1 MCVTASDVSWRHA
14 RGFREPRLDFGLCWW
29 LFSASMGVAMR
40 RQLKKFLPIVLM
52 ALAVQVLAPIAACWA
67 ASIVASD
74 PLSAAVIC
82 HGNGAAGVSQNDQSG
97 APDAQTGCC
106 GLCGV
111 LHTAAPVDPPQT
123 AAILTFDRRATEV
136 VWHELAL
143 DPATSRAGSP
153 EQARAPPA
161 LS

>member
-1 MCVTASDVSWRHA
+1 
-14 RGFREPRLDFGLCWW
+14 
-29 LFSASMGVAMR
+29 MR
-40 RQLKKFLPIVLM
+40 RRLKNFLPIVLL
-52 ALAVQVLAPIAACWA
+52 ALTVQIFAPIAACWA

-74 PLSAAVIC
+74 PLSTAVIC
-82 HGNGAAGVSQNDQSG
+82 HGNAAAAVSQDDQSG
-97 APDAQTGCC
+97 AQDAWTGCC
-106 GLCGV
+106 GVCGV
-111 LHTAAPVDPPQT
+111 LHTGAPVDPPQT
-123 AAILTFDRRATEV
+123 AAIFTFDRRTTPV

>member
-1 MCVTASDVSWRHA
+1 
-14 RGFREPRLDFGLCWW
+14 
-29 LFSASMGVAMR
+29 MR
-40 RQLKKFLPIVLM
+40 RRLKNFLPIVLI
-52 ALAVQVLAPIAACWA
+52 ALVVQIFAPIAACWA
-67 ASIVASD
+67 ASIAASD

-82 HGNGAAGVSQNDQSG
+82 HGNRGSAVSQDGQSG
-97 APDAQTGCC
+97 TQGAKTGCC

-111 LHTAAPVDPPQT
+111 LHTGAPVDPPQT
-123 AAILTFDRRATEV
+123 AAVFTFDRGATPV

-153 EQARAPPA
+153 EQARAPPT